1 MGSRELKE
9 HIIRLYRE
17 NITYGNLGCGTP
29 MFAAIIIGIIILFS
43 SCATKTK
50 IEYVD
55 REVVKYETKVQRDT
69 LINNVHDSIFVE
81 HKGDTVFVNKWHT
94 VVKEKIKEKVDT
106 CWRDSIR
113 IQTTEKTVE
122 VQKIPKWCYCSLVV
136 CFLFIIFAIVKLV
149 RCIQIH

>member
-1 MGSRELKE
+1 MKTRELKE
-9 HIIRLYRE
+9 YIIRLWNE
-17 NITYGNLGCGTP
+17 NIAFGNLGCGTP
-29 MFAAIIIGIIILFS
+29 MFAAIIIGILILFS

-69 LINNVHDSIFVE
+69 LINNIHDSIFVE

-106 CWRDSIR
+106 CWRDSVMIE
-113 IQTTEKTVE
+113 TKEKIVKK
-122 VQKIPKWCYCSLVV
+122 QIIPKWCYGSLVV
-136 CFLFIIFAIVKLV
+136 CLLFIIFAIIKFGRKLW
-149 RCIQIH
+149 

>member
-29 MFAAIIIGIIILFS
+29 MFAAIIIGILILFS

-55 REVVKYETKVQRDT
+55 REVVRYETKVQRDT
-69 LINNVHDSIFVE
+69 LINNIHDSVFVE

-106 CWRDSIR
+106 CWRDSVMIE
-113 IQTTEKTVE
+113 TKEKIVKK
-122 VQKIPKWCYCSLVV
+122 QIIPKWCYGSLVV
-136 CFLFIIFAIVKLV
+136 CLLFIIFAIIKFGRKLW
-149 RCIQIH
+149 